1 MALFPSSS
9 AYPNSCGVELYK
21 GLEQNNLIVQKIYE
35 LFFFYDAL
43 ISLGRCTSRM
53 VETAWELLLLV
64 WLEQNGN
71 CLCTITHHETLFPP
85 H

>member
-1 MALFPSSS
+1 MVDGFIPSSS
-9 AYPNSCGVELYK
+9 AYPNSYGVELYK

-43 ISLGRCTSRM
+43 ISRGRCTSQM
-53 VETAWELLLLV
+53 VETAGELLLLV

-71 CLCTITHHETLFPP
+71 RLCTITHHEESL
-85 H
+85 